1 MKVVAIAAVADNGVI
16 GSGQE
21 MLWHISEDFRR
32 FKTVTMGHTLVFG
45 RRTFEQIGKLPGRRH
60 IICTRDPHWSH
71 EGVDVATS
79 PRQAVEMAREA
90 GEEICFVAGGGQ
102 IYADAFE
109 LCDELDITDPAT
121 IPSQLHTVKTTTTPD
136 TAAIKRLLEA
146 GEDVPG
152 AHLVRGGDSL
162 TIRSA

>member
-1 MKVVAIAAVADNGVI
+1 M
-16 GSGQE
+16 
-21 MLWHISEDFRR
+21 
-32 FKTVTMGHTLVFG
+32 TMGHTLIFG

-102 IYADAFE
+102 IYADTFE
-109 LCDELDITDPAT
+109 LCDELDITEVHQNPNGAARFPAIDPE
-121 IPSQLHTVKTTTTPD
+121 VWV
-136 TAAIKRLLEA
+136 E
-146 GEDVPG
+146 
-152 AHLVRGGDSL
+152 VRRESRDGFDFVGYRR
-162 TIRSA
+162 RS

>member
-32 FKTVTMGHTLVFG
+32 LKTVTMGHTLVFG

-109 LCDELDITDPAT
+109 LCDELDITEVHQNPNGAARFPAIDPE
-121 IPSQLHTVKTTTTPD
+121 VWV
-136 TAAIKRLLEA
+136 E
-146 GEDVPG
+146 
-152 AHLVRGGDSL
+152 VRRESRDGFDFVGYRR
-162 TIRSA
+162 RS